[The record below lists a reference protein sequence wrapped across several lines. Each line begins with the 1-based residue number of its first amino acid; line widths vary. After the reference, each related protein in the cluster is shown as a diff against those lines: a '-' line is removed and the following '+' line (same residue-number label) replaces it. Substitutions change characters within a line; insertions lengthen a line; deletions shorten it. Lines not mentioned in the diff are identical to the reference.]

1 MYLEST
7 EKKLKI
13 GNGFPQTSQSHK
25 TLYVIMKEET
35 QKNPIKYEYLIGF
48 DDFNGESNPEICNS
62 KRQDKNK
69 IDYTGLVA
77 RAYSRK

>member
-1 MYLEST
+1 LP
-7 EKKLKI
+7 I
-13 GNGFPQTSQSHK
+13 RHDTSSKVSHINK
-25 TLYVIMKEET
+25 LYVIMKEET

-48 DDFNGESNPEICNS
+48 DNYNGESNPEICNS